1 MPFVS
6 FDIHAVK
13 SIGFE
18 SRRAVTESGNDVAW
32 ISMIIKGSHLGEEI
46 EITAFHATAD
56 VAKFE
61 RLAAAARE
69 IFAEPAPARETIE
82 QTAAA

>member
-18 SRRAVTESGNDVAW
+18 SRRAVTESGTDVAW
-32 ISMIIKGSHLGEEI
+32 ISMIIKGSYPGEEV
-46 EITAFHATAD
+46 EITAFHAAAD
-56 VAKFE
+56 IAKFE
-61 RLAAAARE
+61 RLAATARE
-69 IFAEPAPARETIE
+69 IFAEPAPASQTIE
-82 QTAAA
+82 QTAA